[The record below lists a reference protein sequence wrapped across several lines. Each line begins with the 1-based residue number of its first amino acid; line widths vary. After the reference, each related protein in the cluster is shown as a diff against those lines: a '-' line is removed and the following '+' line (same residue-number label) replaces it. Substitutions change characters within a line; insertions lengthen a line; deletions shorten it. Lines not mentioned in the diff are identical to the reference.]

1 MSPRKIDTGPIG
13 WRGISKELFSV
24 AGVAKVTCNIHCE
37 AVGDK
42 SCQDW
47 EEFKNH
53 VNEMLQAV
61 LENWPVM
68 KNSSIALL
76 RNEYLQRPGKIILTQ
91 DNPKILVERKTQ
103 DILLDKIS
111 WNLGVVKLAWKNKV
125 IFVEW

>member
-1 MSPRKIDTGPIG
+1 M
-13 WRGISKELFSV
+13 LFE
-24 AGVAKVTCNIHCE
+24 KLLCNIP
-37 AVGDK
+37 ANQTINRNIK
-42 SCQDW
+42 IP

-53 VNEMLQAV
+53 VNEMLESV
-61 LENWPVM
+61 LENWSVM
-68 KNSSIALL
+68 KNSSVALL
-76 RNEYLQRPGKIILTQ
+76 RNEYLQRPGKIIQTQ